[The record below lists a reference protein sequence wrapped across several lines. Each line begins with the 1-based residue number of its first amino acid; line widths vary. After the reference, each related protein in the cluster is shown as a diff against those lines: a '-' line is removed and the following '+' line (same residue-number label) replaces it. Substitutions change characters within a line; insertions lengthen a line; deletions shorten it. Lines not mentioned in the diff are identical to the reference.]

1 MSGKS
6 NLESKMKR
14 INNLISR
21 LGCLGIAGL
30 LVLVVVSFSA
40 ASLGLLAFAG
50 IIEFT
55 NPGGEQTKP
64 IPDADQTIVIPVFD
78 KSLDGFRSEWNI
90 YGRFESWPALLPLA
104 QLSEAAYGNTLVVEQ
119 EAKRL
124 GFDQCLTVD
133 SPFHSQVAYIA
144 SGDDVAVVVFRGTD
158 DTEDWFVN
166 ANMYLHDLPVGE
178 IHTGFAGAYGMLQAR
193 IVDELAR
200 LKPKHLW
207 ITGHS
212 LGGAMALTCAVDM
225 VEFQKRDIDGVITF
239 GQPKIGREDLT
250 TYLQDKIGDRY
261 VHFANERDA
270 VPFLPN
276 SFSHCGCLLRF
287 FKGKVQKSSNYF
299 AFASTGAGADL
310 FSDEIEYEPIEE
322 LPPIDP
328 QLYEQF
334 KQTYDGE
341 KDAQAMMDG
350 PFGAAPGATDPPVVG
365 AIPWKEDHSMTLYVE
380 KIQRAID
387 QAKTAERSS
396 DASREINRGA
406 SVP

>member
-1 MSGKS
+1 MVNREEFATK
-6 NLESKMKR
+6 
-14 INNLISR
+14 
-21 LGCLGIAGL
+21 LGCFGFACVLLLVGVLLCSGIA
-30 LVLVVVSFSA
+30 A
-40 ASLGLLAFAG
+40 LLAFLFG
-50 IIEFT
+50 IEFT

-64 IPDADQTIVIPVFD
+64 IPDSDQAIVLPVFD
-78 KSLDGFRSEWNI
+78 KKLDGFRSEWNI

-104 QLSEAAYGNTLVVEQ
+104 QLSEAAYGNAFVLEQ

-124 GFDQCLTVD
+124 GFDNCLTVD

-178 IHTGFAGAYGMLQAR
+178 IHTGFAGAYGMLQPR
-193 IVDELAR
+193 IVDEIAR

-239 GQPKIGREDLT
+239 GQPKIGREALT

-276 SFSHCGCLLRF
+276 TFSHCGCLLRF

-299 AFASTGAGADL
+299 LVGATGDDP
-310 FSDEIEYEPIEE
+310 FNEEIEYVPIED

-334 KQTYDGE
+334 KQTYDAE
-341 KDAQAMMDG
+341 KDAQVMTEG
-350 PFGAAPGATDPPVVG
+350 PFGAAPVETDPPMVG

-380 KIQRAID
+380 KIQ
-387 QAKTAERSS
+387 
-396 DASREINRGA
+396 DAVDKATRTEPFLLLIPDGGRGQF
-406 SVP
+406 VPEPGR